1 VIARRH
7 PVLSVIV
14 PALVT
19 LGVVLAACGAD
30 KSGLDQ
36 PGLGTARSA
45 GCLACHT
52 VDGRT
57 GIGHTWKG
65 LFGSKVTLTTG
76 ATITVDRAY
85 LVRSIVDPQADIP
98 MGTTTV
104 MQKKNLTDAQVQQ
117 IVDYIITLG
126 SNTSTSNTSASK
138 PNTVP

>member
-1 VIARRH
+1 MFVVA
-7 PVLSVIV
+7 PLAVT
-14 PALVT
+14 AGLVF
-19 LGVVLAACGAD
+19 AACGAD

-65 LFGSKVTLTTG
+65 LYGSKVTLTTG
-76 ATITVDRAY
+76 ATVTVDRAY
-85 LVRSIVDPQADIP
+85 LVRSITDPQADIP

-126 SNTSTSNTSASK
+126 ANPSTA
-138 PNTVP
+138 P